1 MALTLR
7 ELVAERSLGLR
18 VRAGESAL
26 DRPIGWVH
34 PTDLLDPT
42 PFLEG
47 GELLLT
53 NGLTVGEDT
62 AAGYVR
68 RLVDAGVA
76 AIGFG
81 VGMSHDRIPAAL
93 VDTAGEVG
101 LPVLEVPKPTPFIA
115 ITKAVSRAIAAD
127 EYASLVRTGRGQQ
140 ELTRSAVG
148 KSGPPAVIRKLAR
161 LTGGWVLLL
170 DAAGNVT
177 EAAPASARSFDLRGQ
192 VERLR
197 GGTRLAT
204 SSLRLGEHEVV
215 IQALDTRARGYLVVG
230 TETSMDAADQYIVN
244 TAASLLSLALEQNR
258 EQGVAVRGLRSGLFD
273 LLVNGQAELAVESI
287 STLWGGVPA
296 EPWSVLAVAG
306 GAAFFD
312 VLDTEFEGV
321 GERAFFAESGD
332 LVVVVCAVDS
342 HGWVETLA
350 VRAGARVGISA
361 PVSTVEFAAGLRQAR
376 QAVAAAQAERL
387 PVVRFADQVGRG
399 LLTLLDPAAASAFAD
414 ALLAPLRRHD
424 STGRGDLVASL
435 YCWLE
440 HHGHWDLAAT
450 HLGIHRHTLRNR
462 MDKVEA
468 LTGRRLASPG
478 VRAEL
483 WLALN
488 ASVA

>member
-18 VRAGESAL
+18 VRAGEEAL

-53 NGLTVGEDT
+53 NGSTLDEDT
-62 AAGYVR
+62 APDYVR
-68 RLVDAGVA
+68 RLVGAGVA
-76 AIGFG
+76 GLGFS
-81 VGMSHDRIPAAL
+81 VGMSHDLIPAAL
-93 VDTAGEVG
+93 VKTAAEVG
-101 LPVLEVPKPTPFIA
+101 MPLIEVPRPTPFIA
-115 ITKAVSRAIAAD
+115 ITKTVSRAIAAD

-148 KSGPPAVIRKLAR
+148 NGGPPSVIRKLAK
-161 LTGGWVLLL
+161 LTGGWAQLL

-177 EAAPASARSFDLRGQ
+177 EAAPASARSYDLRDQ
-192 VERLR
+192 VRRLR
-197 GGTRLAT
+197 GGTRLA
-204 SSLRLGEHEVV
+204 SSGLRLGEHEVV
-215 IQALDTRARGYLVVG
+215 VQALDTRARGYLAVG
-230 TETSMDAADQYIVN
+230 TETPMDAADQYIVN

-258 EQGVAVRGLRSGLFD
+258 EHGVALRGLRSGLLE
-273 LLVNGQAELAVESI
+273 LLVDGRADLAVRSV
-287 STLWGGVPA
+287 STLWGGFPA
-296 EPWSVLAVAG
+296 EPWSVLAVSG
-306 GAAFFD
+306 KGFFD
-312 VLDTEFEGV
+312 ALDAEVEGV

-332 LVVVVCAVDS
+332 SVVVVCAAGG
-342 HGWVETLA
+342 HGWVEELA
-350 VRAGARVGISA
+350 GRLGAGAGISE
-361 PVSTVEFAAGLRQAR
+361 STVDIASGLVQAR
-376 QAVAAAQAERL
+376 QALAAAQRERL
-387 PVVRFADQVGRG
+387 AVVRFAEHAGRG
-399 LLTLLDPAAASAFAD
+399 LLALVTPDAATAFAD
-414 ALLAPLRRHD
+414 SLLAPLRRHD
-424 STGRGDLVASL
+424 ETGRGDLVASL

-450 HLGIHRHTLRNR
+450 HLGVHRHTLRNR

-468 LTGRRLASPG
+468 LIGRGLASPG

-488 ASVA
+488 AR

>member
-7 ELVAERSLGLR
+7 GLVAERSLGLR
-18 VRAGESAL
+18 VRAGEEAL

-53 NGLTVGEDT
+53 NGLTLDEDT
-62 AAGYVR
+62 APDYVR

-76 AIGFG
+76 GLGFG

-93 VDTAGEVG
+93 VKTAAEVG
-101 LPVLEVPKPTPFIA
+101 LPLIEVPRPTPFIA
-115 ITKAVSRAIAAD
+115 ITKAVSRAIATD

-148 KSGPPAVIRKLAR
+148 EGGPAAVIRKLAK
-161 LTGGWVLLL
+161 LTGGWVQLL

-177 EAAPASARSFDLRGQ
+177 EVAPASGRSFDLRDQ
-192 VERLR
+192 VRRLR
-197 GGTRLAT
+197 GGTRLA
-204 SSLRLGEHEVV
+204 SSGLRLGEHEVV
-215 IQALDTRARGYLVVG
+215 VQALDTPARGYLAVG
-230 TETSMDAADQYIVN
+230 TETPMDAADQYIVN

-258 EQGVAVRGLRSGLFD
+258 EHGAALRGLRSGLLD
-273 LLVNGQAELAVESI
+273 LLIDGQVGLAVKSI

-296 EPWSVLAVAG
+296 EPWSVLVVSG
-306 GAAFFD
+306 NGFFD
-312 VLDTEFEGV
+312 ALDAEFEGV
-321 GERAFFAESGD
+321 GERIFFAESGAS
-332 LVVVVCAVDS
+332 VVVVCTADS
-342 HGWVETLA
+342 HGWVEELA
-350 VRAGARVGISA
+350 ERAGARVGVSD
-361 PVSTVEFAAGLRQAR
+361 STVDIATGLVQAR
-376 QAVAAAQAERL
+376 QALAAAQTERV
-387 PVVRFADQVGRG
+387 PVVRFADHAGRG
-399 LLTLLDPAAASAFAD
+399 LLALVAPDAAAAFATG
-414 ALLAPLRRHD
+414 LLAPLRRHD
-424 STGRGDLVASL
+424 ETGRGDLVASL

-450 HLGIHRHTLRNR
+450 RLGIHRHTLRNR
-462 MDKVEA
+462 MDKIEA
-468 LTGRRLASPG
+468 LTGRSLASPG

-488 ASVA
+488 AAQPG

>member
-7 ELVAERSLGLR
+7 GLVAERSLGLR
-18 VRAGESAL
+18 VRAGEEAL

-53 NGLTVGEDT
+53 NGLTLDEDT
-62 AAGYVR
+62 APDYVR

-76 AIGFG
+76 GLGFS

-93 VDTAGEVG
+93 VKTAAEVG
-101 LPVLEVPKPTPFIA
+101 LPLIEVPRPTPFIA

-148 KSGPPAVIRKLAR
+148 KGGPSSVIRKLAK
-161 LTGGWVLLL
+161 LTGGWVQLL

-177 EAAPASARSFDLRGQ
+177 EVAPASARSFDLRDQ
-192 VERLR
+192 VRRLR
-197 GGTRLAT
+197 GGTRLA
-204 SSLRLGEHEVV
+204 SSGLLLGEHEVV
-215 IQALDTRARGYLVVG
+215 VQALDTRARGYLAVG
-230 TETSMDAADQYIVN
+230 TETPMDAADQYIVN

-258 EQGVAVRGLRSGLFD
+258 EHGVALRGLRSGLLD
-273 LLVNGQAELAVESI
+273 LLVDGQAELAVKSI

-296 EPWSVLAVAG
+296 EPWSVLAVSG
-306 GAAFFD
+306 NTFFD
-312 VLDTEFEGV
+312 ALDVEFEGV
-321 GERAFFAESGD
+321 GERAFFAESGNC
-332 LVVVVCAVDS
+332 VVVVCTADS
-342 HGWVETLA
+342 HGWLEELA
-350 VRAGARVGISA
+350 ARVGASAGISD
-361 PVSTVEFAAGLRQAR
+361 STVDIAIGLVQAR
-376 QAVAAAQAERL
+376 QALAAAQTERL
-387 PVVRFADQVGRG
+387 PVVRFAEHAGRG
-399 LLTLLDPAAASAFAD
+399 LLALVTPDAAAAFAYG
-414 ALLAPLRRHD
+414 LLAPLRRHD
-424 STGRGDLVASL
+424 ETGRGDLVASL

-450 HLGIHRHTLRNR
+450 QLGVHRHTLRNR
-462 MDKVEA
+462 MDKVEV
-468 LTGRRLASPG
+468 LTGRSLASPG

-483 WLALN
+483 WLALQ
-488 ASVA
+488 VTGE